1 MTSLLAWLDHDEDDR
16 RRIREVIDTVFSETD
31 TRDELG
37 IGGVRD
43 AFSQLL
49 FPGTSTIQTRAR
61 YFLLVPWVYRRLER
75 ERVSSAR
82 AAARA
87 RGWEVDLIK
96 SLLRGKDTDG
106 VLGRVAGSRLLR
118 LPSVVYWGGLGEYRI
133 RLFPGSIA
141 DYHRSLDAHHR
152 SSRPSLRAESE
163 ELYER
168 ALPNWDPRLPEP
180 PDDLF
185 QEASIRL
192 TRPEAAYL
200 QERITTSQ
208 SRSMLA
214 LVMGGPRLST
224 EAQFPFPWDYSG
236 VLPAEVHTILDHARL
251 FSEVMHGAA
260 LLYNLLLAQQ
270 GHGSGMG
277 DRFSELI
284 GSYETRLAQWTGDM
298 ESASGRLASWDLR
311 EFWDTVESANPRI
324 GARTRHFIDSWVTR
338 VMRDPHGL
346 ADDGRAAEGIRE
358 REQQL
363 KGRLSR
369 LANRHQLEIWNG
381 AAGTGRLDFRWG
393 TARTLVRDIQR
404 GLADAGT

>member
-75 ERVSSAR
+75 ERVPSAR
-82 AAARA
+82 AAAKA
-87 RGWEVDLIK
+87 RDWEVALIK
-96 SLLRGKDTDG
+96 SLLRGKDTEG
-106 VLGRVAGSRLLR
+106 VLGRVAGAKLLR
-118 LPSVVYWGGLGEYRI
+118 LPSVVYWSGLGEYRI

-152 SSRPSLRAESE
+152 VLRTSLRAESD

-168 ALPNWDPRLPEP
+168 GLPNWDPHLPEP
-180 PDDLF
+180 PDDLYR
-185 QEASIRL
+185 ETDIRL
-192 TRPEAAYL
+192 TRREAKYV
-200 QERITTSQ
+200 QERITATQ
-208 SRSMLA
+208 SGSMLA
-214 LVMGGPRLST
+214 LVVTGPRLST
-224 EAQFPFPWDYSG
+224 NFEFPWAYPHT
-236 VLPAEVHTILDHARL
+236 LPAEVRTILDHAQR

-260 LLYNLLLAQQ
+260 LLYNLLLARQ
-270 GHGSGMG
+270 GHGSGMA
-277 DRFSELI
+277 DRFAELI
-284 GSYETRLAQWTGDM
+284 GEYETRLADWTAEM
-298 ESASGRLASWDLR
+298 ESASARLAAWDLR
-311 EFWDTVESANPRI
+311 EFWETVESANPRV
-324 GARTRHFIDSWVTR
+324 GARTRHFVDFWVAR

-346 ADDGRAAEGIRE
+346 ADDRLTAERIRD

-369 LANRHQLEIWNG
+369 FGNRHQLEIWNG
-381 AAGTGRLDFRWG
+381 AAGTGRLDFRWS
-393 TARTLVRDIQR
+393 TARTLVRDIQKA
-404 GLADAGT
+404 LADAGT